1 MLQAARREMQRQIA
15 ILSFE
20 TGTNQDR
27 RDYNEPT
34 HDQRFAPG
42 EPISEDPIH
51 LGRTIVT

>member
-20 TGTNQDR
+20 TGANQDR

-42 EPISEDPIH
+42 EPISEDQYISDV
-51 LGRTIVT
+51 L